1 MHYQREH
8 FQQAT
13 DVYKR
18 LLLENPGSVALNVYI
33 AMCYYKLDY
42 YDVSLEII
50 GTYLDHF
57 PRSAVGINLK
67 ACNHYKMYNGKSAEA
82 DLRELGGDVAAQLGI
97 RGSTG
102 SSAASGG
109 GSGAAS
115 AAAAATNMLEESD
128 LIRHNLVVF
137 RGGEGAVRVL
147 KPLAAHLPE
156 ARLNLCVYHL
166 RQGDVESAK
175 AVIDEKIPTT
185 VPEYQLAG
193 VIHAELGQR
202 SGSKEDLQTSQHYF
216 QRVGLSPEDKDTIS
230 GRQCAASLYIL
241 YRDFYNANIYL
252 ESIKSF
258 MYNDDTFNWNYG
270 IAQAAEGNYEEA
282 EQSLQRIADPSMTQD
297 FAYLS
302 WLARCFIMNGK
313 AKLAWELYLRLE
325 STNGDA
331 LSLLQLIAADCYKMG
346 AFLVAAKAFDVL
358 EKIDPDP
365 EYWEGKRGA
374 CVGVFQMVCAKR
386 EQVESLREVFDML
399 STTANPQSK
408 HIVEVIRSYAEQQGW
423 PI

>member
-1 MHYQREH
+1 M
-8 FQQAT
+8 
-13 DVYKR
+13 YKR
-18 LLLENPGSVALNVYI
+18 LLLENPSSVALNVYI

-42 YDVSLEII
+42 YDVSLEIL
-50 GTYLDHF
+50 GTYLEHF
-57 PRSAVGINLK
+57 PRSAVAINLK

-82 DLRELGGDVAAQLGI
+82 DLKELGGDVAAQLGL
-97 RGSTG
+97 RGAG
-102 SSAASGG
+102 SGAGGAASGAGAG
-109 GSGAAS
+109 GSS

-147 KPLAAHLPE
+147 KPLAAHLSE

-166 RQGDVESAK
+166 RQGDVKSAQR
-175 AVIDEKIPTT
+175 VIEEKVATT
-185 VPEYQLAG
+185 VPEFQLAG
-193 VIHAELGQR
+193 VIHSELGQR
-202 SGSKEDLQTSQHYF
+202 NGSKEDLQKAQQYF
-216 QRVGLSPEDKDTIS
+216 QRVGMSPEDKDTIS

-241 YRDFYNANIYL
+241 MRDFYNANIYL

-270 IAQAAEGNYEEA
+270 IAQAAEGHYLEA
-282 EQSLQRIADPSMTQD
+282 EQSLQRITDPSMTQD
-297 FAYLS
+297 FVYLS

-325 STNGDA
+325 STNADA
-331 LSLLQLIAADCYKMG
+331 LSLLQLIAADSYKMG

-374 CVGVFQMVCAKR
+374 CVGVF
-386 EQVESLREVFDML
+386 
-399 STTANPQSK
+399 
-408 HIVEVIRSYAEQQGW
+408 
-423 PI
+423 